1 MAGLEVRSTVKF
13 NPSLIWLLLAVRP
26 PWRRTA
32 REREDAG
39 VGRPSGSTLG
49 DAKAEAVAAL
59 AALALSADPAG
70 SFDVL
75 FALLFRVVW
84 FRDHSLAGCA
94 PRCAEGRTSIS
105 VASATTVNEPCLV
118 AARLVGGW
126 PKARLQPH
134 MHTQL
139 LDTPERLNAWRCA
152 ARMQGFHHDLIS
164 RQLTCLPHADF
175 DFLLVFKL

>member
-84 FRDHSLAGCA
+84 LRSEMCRRQNFNFCSFCDDSERTLFGCSSPCRGLA
-94 PRCAEGRTSIS
+94 
-105 VASATTVNEPCLV
+105 
-118 AARLVGGW
+118 
-126 PKARLQPH
+126 
-134 MHTQL
+134 
-139 LDTPERLNAWRCA
+139 
-152 ARMQGFHHDLIS
+152 
-164 RQLTCLPHADF
+164 
-175 DFLLVFKL
+175 